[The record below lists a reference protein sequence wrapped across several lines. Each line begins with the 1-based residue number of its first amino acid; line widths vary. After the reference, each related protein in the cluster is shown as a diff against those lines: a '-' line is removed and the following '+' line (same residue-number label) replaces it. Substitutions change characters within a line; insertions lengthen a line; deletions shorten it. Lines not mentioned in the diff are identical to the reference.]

1 MRIFSP
7 VKLFFSSKVKSF
19 FLSAYNF
26 IIKRRII
33 SLFLTLTLIL
43 LTMILSFFLSLPDV
57 REFLKEIPVTTSMID
72 QRINEN
78 SSQNRNLRVLK
89 KWAPFDQIPPFLK
102 RTVIVS
108 EDIDFYNHKGID
120 YYELKESIKKNFS
133 SGKKS
138 RGGST
143 ISQQLAKNLYLSTEK
158 SYYRKIKEFFIAKR
172 LEKHLSK
179 NRILELYLNV
189 IEFGRGIF
197 GVEAA
202 SEFFFSK
209 RVDQLSNIEII
220 RLISVI
226 PKPLRVT
233 PLSDSGYLMWRAN
246 LLIDRLFKS
255 RSIEEEEFFVLKDHF
270 RE

>member
-1 MRIFSP
+1 MRIF
-7 VKLFFSSKVKSF
+7 VLFKSF
-19 FLSAYNF
+19 FSYTYKF
-26 IIKRRII
+26 IIKRKII
-33 SLFLTLTLIL
+33 SLFLILTLIL
-43 LTMILSFFLSLPDV
+43 ASMILSFYLSLPDV
-57 REFLKEIPVTTSMID
+57 REFLKGIPGTTSMID

-78 SSQNRNLRVLK
+78 LSKNMNLRIRK
-89 KWAPFDQIPPFLK
+89 KWAPFDQIPTFLK

-120 YYELKESIKKNFS
+120 FHELKESVKKNIQT
-133 SGKKS
+133 GKKA

-143 ISQQLAKNLYLSTEK
+143 ITQQLAKNLYLSTEK

-197 GVEAA
+197 GVGAA

-209 RVDQLSNIEII
+209 RVDQLSNTEII

-246 LLIDRLFKS
+246 LLINRLYKS
-255 RSIEEEEFFVLKDHF
+255 RSIEEDEFIMLKDHF
-270 RE
+270 EE

>member
-1 MRIFSP
+1 MKI
-7 VKLFFSSKVKSF
+7 LSSIKT
-19 FLSAYNF
+19 AYQK
-26 IIKRRII
+26 IAAAVLKRKII
-33 SLFLTLTLIL
+33 SLLIV
-43 LTMILSFFLSLPDV
+43 LSLSISGIILNFYMSLPNV
-57 REFLKEIPVTTSMID
+57 KGLMKMVPSSSSMIM

-78 SSQNRNLRVLK
+78 AEEGRILKIKK
-89 KWAPFDQIPPFLK
+89 KWAPLAQIPELLK
-102 RTVIVS
+102 KTVIVS
-108 EDIDFYNHKGID
+108 EDMNFYNHKGID
-120 YYELKESIKKNFS
+120 YYELKESIKKNLS
-133 SGKKS
+133 TGKRS

-143 ISQQLAKNLYLSTEK
+143 ITQQLAKNLFLSSEK
-158 SYYRKIKEFFIAKR
+158 SYYRKLKEFFIAKR

-179 NRILELYLNV
+179 KRILELYLNI

-197 GVEAA
+197 GVGAA

-233 PLSDSGYLMWRAN
+233 PLSDSGYLRWRAN
-246 LLIDRLFKS
+246 LLINRLFKS
-255 RSIEEEEFFVLKDHF
+255 RSIEEEEFIMLKNYF